1 MEIMSHHWSEGF
13 AVPSIDLSVSSV
25 CVSIGLGGLGFR
37 GGKVGTGGS
46 ALSLDM
52 EREGPA
58 VEPRDPG

>member
-1 MEIMSHHWSEGF
+1 M
-13 AVPSIDLSVSSV
+13 PSIDLSVSSV

-37 GGKVGTGGS
+37 GGKVGMGGS